1 MLDPK
6 DDVKSATQEPD
17 TPKVKKALPLI
28 SKTLVNKDTGAKMTL
43 VHNPN
48 TGIYAETITT
58 LDGKVTKTTHA
69 GISHAWGRFEEVK
82 K

>member
-1 MLDPK
+1 MSDEK
-6 DDVKSATQEPD
+6 DETKSATQEPE
-17 TPKVKKALPLI
+17 TPEVKKTLPMI
-28 SKTLVNKDTGAKMTL
+28 SKNFVNKDTGAKMTL

-58 LDGKVTKTTHA
+58 IDGKVTKTTHA
-69 GISHAWGRFEEVK
+69 GISHAWGKFEEVK

>member
-1 MLDPK
+1 MSDEKDETKSTTQDP
-6 DDVKSATQEPD
+6 V
-17 TPKVKKALPLI
+17 TPESKKVLPLV
-28 SKTLVNKDTGAKMTL
+28 SKTLVNKETGAKMTL

-58 LDGKVTKTTHA
+58 IDGKVTKTTHS